1 MNKQLYFAY
10 GSNMDTGQM
19 AHRCPGARKVSIAL
33 LNGYRFII
41 NSRGVASVVPDKEH
55 IVKGVV
61 WEISPKDVE
70 SLDLYEGIASG
81 LYRKVYMQVVLW
93 ETIESELALVY
104 IAKDEVPGKSREG
117 YLDSI
122 ISAAKG
128 HGLDEE
134 YIAELNRWG

>member
-19 AHRCPGARKVSIAL
+19 AHRCPGARKVGIAL

-122 ISAAKG
+122 ISAAKD

-134 YIAELNRWG
+134 YIAELKRWG

>member
-10 GSNMDTGQM
+10 GSNMDRGQM
-19 AHRCPGARKVSIAL
+19 AHRCPGARKVGIAL

-61 WEISPKDVE
+61 WEISPNDME
-70 SLDLYEGIASG
+70 SLDLYEGVASG
-81 LYRKVYMQVVLW
+81 LYRKVYMQVVLS

-122 ISAAKG
+122 ISAAKD

-134 YIAELNRWG
+134 YIAELKRWG